1 MHTVFWE
8 GVNLFKSEMEFVMK
22 DIITKA
28 EILIEALP
36 YIRNFYGKTFVIKY
50 GGSAQVK
57 DKLKKSFAKDIVM
70 LNFIGIRTAIVHGGG
85 PKISAMM
92 EKMGKKPQFIQGQ
105 RITDKE
111 TMDIV
116 EMVLGGLVNKE
127 IVSLINNLGGKAVG
141 LSGKDGGL
149 IEAKK
154 KIIKKTAEKRVE
166 EIIDIG
172 FVGEVTHIDP
182 HILITLEKDGFVP
195 IISPIGVGLKGE
207 TLNINADYV
216 AASIASALGAEK
228 LILLTD
234 VPGIMDKNNM
244 IIPTLTK
251 QNIKKY
257 IKEGTIKGGMLP
269 KVQACVK
276 AIEGGVSKTHIIDG
290 RVPHCLLL
298 EIFTKKG
305 IGTEILA

>member
-1 MHTVFWE
+1 
-8 GVNLFKSEMEFVMK
+8 MK

-50 GGSAQVK
+50 GGAAQIK
-57 DKLKKSFAKDIVM
+57 DNLKESFAKDIVL
-70 LNFIGIRTAIVHGGG
+70 LNFIGIKTTIVHGGG
-85 PKISAMM
+85 PKISATM
-92 EKMGKKPQFIQGQ
+92 EKMGKKPKFVQGQ
-105 RITDKE
+105 RVTDEE

-127 IVSLINNLGGKAVG
+127 IVSLINSHGGKAVG

-149 IEAKK
+149 IKAKK
-154 KIIKKTAEKRVE
+154 KLIKKCVE
-166 EIIDIG
+166 TGVEDVDNINVLDEIIDIG
-172 FVGEVTHIDP
+172 LVGEVTHIDP
-182 HILITLEKDGFVP
+182 HIIVTLGKDGFIPV
-195 IISPIGVGLKGE
+195 ISPVGVGPEGE

-216 AASIASALGAEK
+216 AASVASALKAEK

-234 VPGIMDKNNM
+234 VPGIMDKKDK

-251 QNIKKY
+251 KQIKKF
-257 IKEGTIKGGMLP
+257 IGDGTIAGGMLP
-269 KVQACVK
+269 KAQACIK

-298 EIFTKKG
+298 EIFTKEG
-305 IGTEILA
+305 IGTEIQA